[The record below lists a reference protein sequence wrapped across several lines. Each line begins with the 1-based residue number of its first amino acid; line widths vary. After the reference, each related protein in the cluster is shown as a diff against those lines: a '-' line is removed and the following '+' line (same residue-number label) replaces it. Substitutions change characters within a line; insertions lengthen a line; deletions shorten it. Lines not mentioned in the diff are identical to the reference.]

1 MPYAIHQTP
10 YMRPHT
16 CRTSTLTFSRFLV
29 SRAPSTHPLRAYCA
43 AVAGYAVTTLVKVG
57 ASGKIKSN
65 VTTSTLL
72 WTVAGS
78 IVNFMW

>member
-1 MPYAIHQTP
+1 
-10 YMRPHT
+10 
-16 CRTSTLTFSRFLV
+16 
-29 SRAPSTHPLRAYCA
+29 
-43 AVAGYAVTTLVKVG
+43 VTTLVKVG